1 MKSFVSGVFLILI
14 AAGCGGETTESKVT
28 VIEETGLI
36 EEGDLIDADYGG
48 YRYDPYVFQVNPLD
62 QVTVEIE
69 AEDFQPILCLYEVS
83 TGAHLAEWDAEYSD
97 DPALSYRIAGG
108 GDCEARVYAPGGTGS
123 YTVKITVEG
132 N

>member
-1 MKSFVSGVFLILI
+1 MKSIVSGAFLVLL
-14 AAGCGGETTESKVT
+14 AAGCGGEIPESKVT
-28 VIEETGLI
+28 VIEETGVI
-36 EEGDLIDADYGG
+36 EEGDLTDADYGG
-48 YRYDPYVFQVNPLD
+48 YRYDSYVFQVRPLD

-69 AEDFQPILCLYEVS
+69 AEDFQPILSLHEVS
-83 TGAHLAEWDAEYSD
+83 TGAHLAEWEAEYSE